1 LQALSI
7 ECEKFACFSRASL
20 TQIKQYEGMSFYSQ
34 AAPGVLLRRVDANRT
49 FASMAFVI
57 PVALLVIDQWHSGDA
72 AVSRFALR
80 LSAFLS

>member
-1 LQALSI
+1 
-7 ECEKFACFSRASL
+7 
-20 TQIKQYEGMSFYSQ
+20 
-34 AAPGVLLRRVDANRT
+34 
-49 FASMAFVI
+49 MAFVI